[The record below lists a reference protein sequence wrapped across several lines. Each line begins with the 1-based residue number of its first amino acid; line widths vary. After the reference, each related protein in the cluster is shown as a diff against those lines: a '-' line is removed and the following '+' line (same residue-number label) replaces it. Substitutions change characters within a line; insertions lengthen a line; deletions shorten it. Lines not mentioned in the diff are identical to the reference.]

1 MAIVCEEKI
10 IKEAQNNEPTTKFF
24 KFNVDN
30 KIRFWF
36 YVASFENI
44 NNNFILD
51 VRTEI
56 LMDNYKSFEFGIDV
70 DDKKGTYN
78 STYIV
83 APSFVGIFDKAK
95 NFTDKINIL
104 SDLCAKVDDFFLH
117 FRFLNEEL
125 TNNPKAVF

>member
-1 MAIVCEEKI
+1 
-10 IKEAQNNEPTTKFF
+10 
-24 KFNVDN
+24 
-30 KIRFWF
+30 
-36 YVASFENI
+36 
-44 NNNFILD
+44 
-51 VRTEI
+51 
-56 LMDNYKSFEFGIDV
+56 MDNYKSFEFGIDV

-117 FRFLNEEL
+117 SRFLNEEL